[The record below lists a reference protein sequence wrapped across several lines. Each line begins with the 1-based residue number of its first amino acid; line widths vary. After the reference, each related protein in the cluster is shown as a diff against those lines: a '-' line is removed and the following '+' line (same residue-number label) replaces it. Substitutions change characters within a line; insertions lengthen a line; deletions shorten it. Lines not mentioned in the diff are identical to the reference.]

1 MTAEREGR
9 LADVGRVAVIVSR
22 YHERITGRL
31 LDGAREAC
39 AEAGIAADAVDVLW
53 VSGAF
58 ELGVVTTAA
67 ARSGRYAALVALGVV
82 VRGDT
87 PHFDFVAGETSAALR
102 RATTE
107 TLVPVG
113 FGLLTCDTMEQA
125 VARAGGEAGNKG
137 REAAEAAIR
146 TADLLRQMRGA

>member
-1 MTAEREGR
+1 MVIEQEGR
-9 LADVGRVAVIVSR
+9 LVDVGRVAVIVSR
-22 YHERITGRL
+22 YHERITSRL
-31 LDGAREAC
+31 LEGALLVC
-39 AEAGIAADAVDVLW
+39 GDAGIAPGATDVFW
-53 VSGAF
+53 VTGAF

-67 ARSGRYAALVALGVV
+67 ARSGRYAAVIAIGVV

-87 PHFDFVAGETSAALR
+87 PHFGFVAGETSAALR
-102 RATTE
+102 QAANE

-125 VARAGGEAGNKG
+125 AARAGGVAGNKG